1 LTSSN
6 PPDQSRL
13 LRRLAWAGSGF
24 ALGLIVLG
32 GIVRIT
38 GSGMGCG
45 DHWPRCDGEWFPPLD
60 LPTLIES
67 SHRWA
72 AALVSTLVF
81 AVAAVA
87 LRRHRSEPALRN
99 PALLAAFLLVVQ
111 VLLGAVTVKLVLP
124 PWVVI
129 THFANAMLLLAA
141 LLVVA
146 LRAAPEAPAALARE
160 DRYSDHGLVLA
171 TVALG
176 FVLILFGAQVANF
189 DAGLLCLGF
198 PLCNGSALPPEGDL
212 ARLHW
217 SHRVL
222 ALGFLLVLGVLVS
235 RLNTSRSPETT
246 AVRRWGAT
254 VLGATLVQIAVAAA
268 MILHLLPTGLR
279 ALHLLVGTVIWA
291 ALVALAFYSARTP
304 RTAMSSR
311 AHARDLAPEWLE
323 HGGQDPSV
331 AALSRDDNGPSLAA
345 DLVSLT
351 KPRIISLLLVTTV
364 APMFITPAG
373 LPSPVLVF
381 WVVVGGYLMAG
392 GANAINMWFDR
403 DIDTRMSRTKLRPIP
418 AGRISPA
425 AGLTFGLGLA
435 TLAFTVFW
443 FQVNPLSAWLALG
456 GLLFYVFVYT
466 VWLKRS
472 SPQNIVIGGA
482 AGAFPPLVG
491 WAAVTGGLD
500 LAAVYLFA
508 IIFYW
513 TPPHFWALALVKQ
526 ADYARAGIPMMPV
539 VRGEARTKYEML
551 VYTLILLPLTVLPF
565 FFGALGPFYA
575 VAAALLGARLL
586 WHCVRVV
593 RERPITPVAW
603 GMYRY
608 SLLYLALLFIAMGV
622 DRNLPFG
629 REAAPQVII
638 LDHASRQTA
647 IPVSGHVDH

>member
-1 LTSSN
+1 MSTTN
-6 PPDQSRL
+6 PPDRLQL

-60 LPTLIES
+60 LETLIES

-72 AALVSTLVF
+72 AAVVSILVF
-81 AVAAVA
+81 AVAVVA

-99 PALLAAFLLVVQ
+99 PALLAGFLLVVQ

-146 LRAAPEAPAALARE
+146 LRAAPEAPAALAGA
-160 DRYSDHGLVLA
+160 DRHRDHRLVLA
-171 TVALG
+171 TTGLG
-176 FVLILFGAQVANF
+176 FIVVLFGAQVANF

-198 PLCNGSALPPEGDL
+198 PLCNGSAAPPEGDL
-212 ARLHW
+212 AQLHW
-217 SHRVL
+217 AHRVL
-222 ALGFLLVLGVLVS
+222 AFGFLAVLGVLVS
-235 RLNTSRSPETT
+235 RLHRSRAGETA
-246 AVRRWGAT
+246 AVRRWAAI
-254 VLGATLVQIAVAAA
+254 VLGATLIQVAVAAA

-291 ALVALAFYSARTP
+291 ALVALAFHSARTP
-304 RTAMSSR
+304 RKLLSSR
-311 AHARDLAPEWLE
+311 ANERDPAPEWLE
-323 HGGQDPSV
+323 RSGQDPSV
-331 AALSRDDNGPSLAA
+331 ASLPRDDTPSLAA
-345 DLVSLT
+345 DLVTLT
-351 KPRIISLLLVTTV
+351 KPRIISLLLVTTI

-373 LPSPVLVF
+373 LPSPSLVL

-418 AGRISPA
+418 AGRIKPA
-425 AGLTFGLGLA
+425 AGLAFGLGLA
-435 TLAFTVFW
+435 VLAFGVFW
-443 FQVNPLSAWLALG
+443 LLVNPLSAWLALG

-513 TPPHFWALALVKQ
+513 TPPHFWALALIKQ
-526 ADYARAGIPMMPV
+526 ADYARAGVPMMPV

-575 VAAALLGARLL
+575 VAATLLGARLL
-586 WHCVRVV
+586 WHCLRVV
-593 RERPITPVAW
+593 HGRSLTPVAW

-608 SLLYLALLFIAMGV
+608 SLVYLALLFVAMGV

-629 REAAPQVII
+629 RQDAPQVII
-638 LDHASRQTA
+638 LDHASRQSA
-647 IPVSGHVDH
+647 IPASGYVGR

>member
-1 LTSSN
+1 
-6 PPDQSRL
+6 
-13 LRRLAWAGSGF
+13 
-24 ALGLIVLG
+24 
-32 GIVRIT
+32 
-38 GSGMGCG
+38 
-45 DHWPRCDGEWFPPLD
+45 
-60 LPTLIES
+60 
-67 SHRWA
+67 
-72 AALVSTLVF
+72 
-81 AVAAVA
+81 
-87 LRRHRSEPALRN
+87 
-99 PALLAAFLLVVQ
+99 
-111 VLLGAVTVKLVLP
+111 
-124 PWVVI
+124 
-129 THFANAMLLLAA
+129 
-141 LLVVA
+141 
-146 LRAAPEAPAALARE
+146 
-160 DRYSDHGLVLA
+160 
-171 TVALG
+171 
-176 FVLILFGAQVANF
+176 
-189 DAGLLCLGF
+189 
-198 PLCNGSALPPEGDL
+198 
-212 ARLHW
+212 
-217 SHRVL
+217 
-222 ALGFLLVLGVLVS
+222 
-235 RLNTSRSPETT
+235 
-246 AVRRWGAT
+246 VRRWAT
-254 VLGATLVQIAVAAA
+254 IVLGATLVQIAVAAA

-279 ALHLLVGTVIWA
+279 ALHLLVGAVIWA

-304 RTAMSSR
+304 LKASESW
-311 AHARDLAPEWLE
+311 ESE
-323 HGGQDPSV
+323 E
-331 AALSRDDNGPSLAA
+331 PSLAA
-345 DLVSLT
+345 DLVTLT

-373 LPSPVLVF
+373 LPSATLVL

-425 AGLTFGLGLA
+425 AGLAFGLVLA
-435 TLAFTVFW
+435 ALAFAVFW
-443 FQVNPLSAWLALG
+443 LQVNPLSAWLALG

-466 VWLKRS
+466 IWLKRS

-491 WAAVTGGLD
+491 WAAVTGRLD

-565 FFGALGPFYA
+565 FFGALGPFYV

-586 WHCVRVV
+586 WHCLRVV

-608 SLLYLALLFIAMGV
+608 SLLYLALLFTAMGV

-629 REAAPQVII
+629 RQAAPQVII
-638 LDHASRQTA
+638 LDHASRQTF
-647 IPVSGHVDH
+647 IPVSRHVGH